1 MKQLKNAKE
10 FRVKDRARNCTPRG
24 IVTLRWKRLHLSQA
38 LFARIMGVSKQTVN
52 SWECGWRV
60 PSMMAKQFLY
70 FLDENPAMIA
80 DLVVRRG
87 GRDD

>member
-1 MKQLKNAKE
+1 MKHMKNAKE
-10 FRVKDRARNCTPRG
+10 FRVKNRAGSCSPRG
-24 IVTLRWKRLHLSQA
+24 IVTLRWKRLRLSQT

-70 FLDENPAMIA
+70 FLEENPAMI
-80 DLVVRRG
+80 DELVVRRG